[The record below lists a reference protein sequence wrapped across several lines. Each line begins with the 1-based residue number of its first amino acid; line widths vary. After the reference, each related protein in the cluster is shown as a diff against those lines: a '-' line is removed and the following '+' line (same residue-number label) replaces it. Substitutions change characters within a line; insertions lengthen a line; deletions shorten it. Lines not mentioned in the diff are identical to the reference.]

1 MIVTNF
7 YRFLGHFSVNYGHE
21 KNTTNKYST
30 MYDQLEKNCIDKQP
44 SKRFRVQVSSLNQI
58 LWFRPFSVD
67 QSYLFQATH
76 VTLQCDEKE

>member
-1 MIVTNF
+1 
-7 YRFLGHFSVNYGHE
+7 
-21 KNTTNKYST
+21 